1 MPVLELASRPSLWLA
16 LLPTLQFWV
25 EQCSHPCSFLETR
38 SPWWAVAAQ
47 LLIGFP
53 SILLYS
59 QGWSLSAFITE
70 RLLLNGPIL
79 RILSTWPSL
88 LFIVIKKKMA
98 ERCLEGK
105 KSLLGLHISMCWG
118 KLGQEFKQEQRQGP
132 WGNSAD
138 LLAPHHCL
146 AGFLS
151 FTTQEHLPG
160 GDTALNALIPPTPII
175 NPQTWLQASLMKALP
190 PFPLLGWL

>member
-1 MPVLELASRPSLWLA
+1 MPVLELASRPSLWVA
-16 LLPTLQFWV
+16 LLPTPQFWV

-59 QGWSLSAFITE
+59 HGWSLSAFITE

-88 LFIVIKKKMA
+88 LFIVIKKKWLKDAWRKKKFTWLTHLNVLREVRPGIQAGA
-98 ERCLEGK
+98 EAGTTGELCWLACSP
-105 KSLLGLHISMCWG
+105 SLFSW
-118 KLGQEFKQEQRQGP
+118 
-132 WGNSAD
+132 
-138 LLAPHHCL
+138 
-146 AGFLS
+146 LS
-151 FTTQEHLPG
+151 FFHHPRASAWG
-160 GDTALNALIPPTPII
+160 WYC
-175 NPQTWLQASLMKALP
+175 PQCADPSYTSH
-190 PFPLLGWL
+190 